1 MNLECFIT
9 IQNKII
15 GNKSIDFRCKKSHM
29 RKKNSKNKMWRNK
42 HGTERFKAKLIERT
56 HLRRGSSVQKRKTQR
71 SRTIMKENRKN
82 REKLFHQRWAEGQ
95 G

>member
-15 GNKSIDFRCKKSHM
+15 GNKSIDFRCKKRHM

-42 HGTERFKAKLIERT
+42 HGTEWFKAKLIERT

-71 SRTIMKENRKN
+71 SRTIMEENRRN
-82 REKLFHQRWAEGQ
+82 REKLFHQRWAEG
-95 G
+95 